1 MIRINNIILDIDEDE
16 ENIKKKAAKKLK
28 ISEENFKKFKIL
40 RESIDARRKNTIK
53 FNYSVE
59 VQCENENKI
68 ISKIHGRD
76 ALIEKNKPKEK
87 FEFGHEKLKTRPVV
101 IGMGPCGMFAALTL
115 AQNGYAPIVIERGE
129 NVDNRTK
136 TVDNFW
142 KTGELNTESNVQF
155 GEGGAG
161 TFSDGKLT
169 TRIKDSRCSSVLDE
183 FVSCGA
189 PEEITYS
196 GKPHIGT
203 DILKKVVKNIRKK
216 IVNLGGEI
224 IFNSRLE
231 DIIVKNDAVSAIVV
245 NGEEIPAECVI
256 LAVGHSSR
264 DTYEMLYKKGVFLEP
279 KPFAIGVRIE
289 HPRNFINESQYGK
302 YKDNPRLKAAD
313 YRLSYTTKDKR
324 GVYSFCMC
332 PGGAV
337 VASSS
342 EKERLVCNGMSNY
355 SRDMENSN
363 AAIVVTVN
371 EEDFKNTIG
380 LYNKNISDKNP
391 LIGMEF
397 QRYYE
402 HLTYVNGGGNYN
414 APLQLVGDF
423 MKDTVSTKIGRV
435 KPSYTPGYK
444 FALLS
449 KCLPSYVISSLKEG
463 MINFDKKI
471 TGFMYDDAVMTG
483 IETRT
488 SAPVRIVRGE
498 NFESIS
504 LKGLYPSGE
513 GAGFAGGIISAAVDG
528 IKSAESIMKKYK
540 INI

>member
-16 ENIKKKAAKKLK
+16 ENIRKRAAKKLK
-28 ISEENFKKFKIL
+28 ISEKDFEKFKIL

-59 VQCENENKI
+59 VKCKNEDRI

-76 ALIEKNKPKEK
+76 AFIEKDKPKEK
-87 FEFGHEKLKTRPVV
+87 FQFGHEKLKSRPVV

-129 NVDNRTK
+129 NVDDRTK

-169 TRIKDSRCSSVLDE
+169 TRIKDSRCGLVLDE

-216 IVNLGGEI
+216 IINLGGEI

-231 DIIVKNDAVSAIVV
+231 DIIVKNNAICAVVV

-289 HPRNFINESQYGK
+289 HPREFINESQYGK
-302 YKDNPRLKAAD
+302 YKDHPRLKAAD
-313 YRLSYTTKDKR
+313 YRLSHTTKDKR

-342 EKERLVCNGMSNY
+342 EQERLVCNGMSNY
-355 SRDMENSN
+355 RRDMENSN
-363 AAIVVTVN
+363 AAIVVTVK
-371 EEDFKNTIG
+371 EDDFKNAIG
-380 LYNKNISDKNP
+380 LYNKDISDKNP

-402 HLTYVNGGGNYN
+402 HLAYLNGGGNYN
-414 APLQLVGDF
+414 APIQLVGDF
-423 MKDTVSTKIGRV
+423 MKDTVSTKIGGV

-444 FALLS
+444 FAALS

-463 MINFDKKI
+463 MIDFDKKI
-471 TGFMYDDAVMTG
+471 TGFMYNDAVMTG

-488 SAPVRIVRGE
+488 SAPVKIVRGE
-498 NFESIS
+498 NLESIS
-504 LKGLYPSGE
+504 LQGLYPSGE